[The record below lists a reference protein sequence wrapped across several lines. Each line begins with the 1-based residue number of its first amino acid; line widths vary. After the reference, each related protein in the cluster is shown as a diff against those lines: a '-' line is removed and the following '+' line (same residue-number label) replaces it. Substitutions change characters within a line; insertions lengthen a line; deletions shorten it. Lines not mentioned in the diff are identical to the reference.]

1 VGDTLARKL
10 ATGARGFSAW
20 ASDVADSSLM
30 GVAETLVEESRL
42 LPSQLQAERLVD
54 GVERLRD
61 DVARLAQRLD
71 RLELT
76 RPGNKRD

>member
-1 VGDTLARKL
+1 
-10 ATGARGFSAW
+10 
-20 ASDVADSSLM
+20 M